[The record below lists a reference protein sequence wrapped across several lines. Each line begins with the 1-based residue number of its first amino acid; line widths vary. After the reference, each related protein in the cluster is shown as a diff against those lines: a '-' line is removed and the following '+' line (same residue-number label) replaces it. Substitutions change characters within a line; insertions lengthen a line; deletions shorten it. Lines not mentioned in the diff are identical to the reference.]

1 MIPIIGV
8 MIGAYIFTRMVDI
21 FCRPAAEKSA
31 GYPVLAIV
39 AALTSVVTVLCVLD
53 LLLSSARGALP
64 TP

>member
-1 MIPIIGV
+1 MIPTIGV

-31 GYPVLAIV
+31 GYPVLAIL
-39 AALTSVVTVLCVLD
+39 AIITSLVTVVCVLD
-53 LLLSSARGALP
+53 LVMSGARAGLP